1 MRSHSTRQSTNMSN
15 KDRNQRKA
23 TNGFAHDSEDLIMNP
38 NAVSSLTKKIEV
50 NLKNTQSERLPQG
63 QKGQGSARGQNGGRE
78 KMVQSSRLI
87 DGQSPEAAQTK
98 MNGILHSKPQGKKRL
113 RDGRLKESA
122 HTLPRPNGI
131 QQKQEGLKSN
141 SEEHTRLEEEI
152 LALGGSK
159 EDLKLIEDAE
169 SESELEAGTTT
180 DEKPKSQSLKKEL
193 LQLVKELGIQQA
205 FQDVD
210 ESPESDQDEN
220 RVADQA
226 EEKRMTDAPRKVT
239 DVTQAK
245 NAKGGAS
252 EYVRILTLFAATSDP
267 WTHGATSKL
276 NQSKIGTRSHC
287 QC

>member
-1 MRSHSTRQSTNMSN
+1 MSN
-15 KDRNQRKA
+15 KDGNQRKA
-23 TNGFAHDSEDLIMNP
+23 TNDFAHDSEDLIMNP
-38 NAVSSLTKKIEV
+38 NALSSLTKKIEV

-63 QKGQGSARGQNGGRE
+63 QKGQSSARAQNGGR
-78 KMVQSSRLI
+78 KKTVQSSRPI
-87 DGQSPEAAQTK
+87 DGQNPEAAQTK
-98 MNGILHSKPQGKKRL
+98 VNGILQSKPQAKKRL

-131 QQKQEGLKSN
+131 QQKQASLKSN

-180 DEKPKSQSLKKEL
+180 NEKPKSKSLKKEL

-205 FQDVD
+205 SQDVD

-252 EYVRILTLFAATSDP
+252 EYVRILTPFAATSDP
-267 WTHGATSKL
+267 
-276 NQSKIGTRSHC
+276 
-287 QC
+287 